1 MLRAHALENHV
12 LRRHWVGAA
21 RERGPQTRKVKLGKW
36 TDFWILAR
44 KISVSD
50 QGRSPTNLL
59 KIFGRLRR
67 PIFLGP
73 NTQKLRSIRTS
84 GRSWKSSLITRI
96 QCWSLF
102 KIEVLTES
110 LFIIFSL
117 MGFLMLFITW
127 ALFRW
132 WEMAAP
138 FQNPWRTVRVSAK
151 GEQVLKPPVAL
162 KITSHE
168 SDKTQPE
175 VCGAAWSSHKE

>member
-1 MLRAHALENHV
+1 MFCVDTGLAPRAN
-12 LRRHWVGAA
+12 GD
-21 RERGPQTRKVKLGKW
+21 PKLGKSNSENGPI
-36 TDFWILAR
+36 FGSSP

-73 NTQKLRSIRTS
+73 NTQKLQKLRSIRTS

-110 LFIIFSL
+110 LFIIFSH
-117 MGFLMLFITW
+117 GFSYVYYLSVVSLV
-127 ALFRW
+127 RVGSS
-132 WEMAAP
+132 
-138 FQNPWRTVRVSAK
+138 FQNPGGLCESLQTVNK
-151 GEQVLKPPVAL
+151 F
-162 KITSHE
+162 
-168 SDKTQPE
+168 
-175 VCGAAWSSHKE
+175 